1 MRAAAFIMP
10 AIQLS
15 ARRTCRHE
23 HRLISDVRPHVKHTD
38 FATTGDHRRAFRVVL
53 MSSDLRP
60 SLAADMR
67 DMLVLCS
74 PLYVL
79 MVLVLLCRVSSA
91 E

>member
-1 MRAAAFIMP
+1 MRAVSFILP

-23 HRLISDVRPHVKHTD
+23 HRLISNVRPHVKHTD
-38 FATTGDHRRAFRVVL
+38 FATTGDHCSAFRVVL

-60 SLAADMR
+60 SVAADVR
-67 DMLVLCS
+67 DMLVVCS

-79 MVLVLLCRVSSA
+79 VMLMALAR
-91 E
+91 